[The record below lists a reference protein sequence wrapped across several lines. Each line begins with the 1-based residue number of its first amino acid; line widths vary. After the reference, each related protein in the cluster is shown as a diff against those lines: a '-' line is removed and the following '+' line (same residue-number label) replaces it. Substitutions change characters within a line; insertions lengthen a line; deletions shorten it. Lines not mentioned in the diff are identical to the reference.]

1 MLFSRGAR
9 HWVAAARA
17 SGARLAAPAPAAAG
31 SGAPRGAAARLW
43 TAGCRGRRL
52 GLAGFGAGAVAATWA
67 TVRCDGRGSERPRL
81 TREEQST
88 IGLFNKCC
96 PSVAFVTNF
105 QGRQGRFHMRGDEQH
120 QSGRGSG
127 FVWDDRG
134 YIVTNFHVV
143 QG

>member
-1 MLFSRGAR
+1 M
-9 HWVAAARA
+9 
-17 SGARLAAPAPAAAG
+17 
-31 SGAPRGAAARLW
+31 
-43 TAGCRGRRL
+43 
-52 GLAGFGAGAVAATWA
+52 AATWA
-67 TVRCDGRGSERPRL
+67 TVRCDDRGSERPRL